1 MYTYCPGC
9 AAIFRI
15 TAETVSAAG
24 GRVRCGQCDR
34 VFNAVD
40 RLYDDAVS
48 ARHAALLHTG
58 QGLPD
63 TGVTQPQPRPQQQ
76 PPAAF
81 ETVHDDV
88 AEAGRIHRPLPA
100 TGWTGRSFTSK
111 DLLSGLATGL
121 LVLLLGMQWVYF
133 NRGTLAADAGMRPA
147 LERFCS
153 VLHCNLPLRTD
164 LAKLEIIDRDVRK
177 HPQEEAALLINASIA
192 NRADFTQPY
201 PVFEIS
207 FSDTTGKSV
216 AMRRFL
222 PAEYLH
228 PGSNTTAGMAPNVP
242 VQIVLEIQDPGDQA
256 VSFQFGFL

>member
-15 TAETVSAAG
+15 TAETVSAAAG
-24 GRVRCGQCDR
+24 QVRCGQCDR

-40 RLYDDAVS
+40 CLYDDPVA

-58 QGLPD
+58 QGLPI
-63 TGVTQPQPRPQQQ
+63 TGETQPQPQPQPQ
-76 PPAAF
+76 PQVAF
-81 ETVHDDV
+81 EAMPDV
-88 AEAGRIHRPLPA
+88 AETGQIHRPLPA
-100 TGWTGRSFTSK
+100 AGWTGQSFTSK
-111 DLLSGLATGL
+111 DLLSGLAIGL

-177 HPQEEAALLINASIA
+177 HPQEDAALLINASIA

-222 PAEYLH
+222 PAEYLEA
-228 PGSNTTAGMAPNVP
+228 GSDTVAGMTPDVP

>member
-24 GRVRCGQCDR
+24 GRVHCGQCDR

-40 RLYDDAVS
+40 CLYDDAVA
-48 ARHAALLHTG
+48 ARHASLMHTG
-58 QGLPD
+58 QGLPVP
-63 TGVTQPQPRPQQQ
+63 GVKQ
-76 PPAAF
+76 PPVAEEA
-81 ETVHDDV
+81 VHDV
-88 AEAGRIHRPLPA
+88 AVAGTLHRPLPA
-100 TGWTGRSFTSK
+100 TGWTGQSFTTK
-111 DLLSGLATGL
+111 DLLSGLAVGL
-121 LVLLLGMQWVYF
+121 LMLLLGLQWVYF
-133 NRGTLAADAGMRPA
+133 NRGTLAADVGMRPA

-153 VLHCNLPLRTD
+153 VLHCNLPLRAD
-164 LAKLEIIDRDVRK
+164 LAQLEIIDRDVRK
-177 HPQEEAALLINASIA
+177 HPQEDNALLINASIA

-207 FSDTTGKSV
+207 FSDTTGKAV

-222 PAEYLH
+222 PAEYH
-228 PGSNTTAGMAPNVP
+228 DAGNDTAVGMAPDVP
-242 VQIVLEIQDPGDQA
+242 VQIVLEILDPGDQA